1 MNINMPY
8 LRAVELHI
16 ADSFPGRKVR
26 VISEESPFMNG
37 FIAVKAL
44 VDTYGAYV
52 TLDPNIGCNE
62 WYVSDIL
69 VAKLKEV
76 IDAREGGDTDAPTM

>member
-1 MNINMPY
+1 MTVGLPY
-8 LRAVELHI
+8 LRAIELHI

-26 VISEESPFMNG
+26 VITEESPFMNG

-44 VDTYGAYV
+44 VDTYGSYV

-76 IDAREGGDTDAPTM
+76 IDAIEGGDKE

>member
-1 MNINMPY
+1 MNIDMLY
-8 LRAVELHI
+8 LRAIELHI
-16 ADSFPGRKVR
+16 ADCFPNRKVR

-52 TLDPNIGCNE
+52 TLDPNVGCNE
-62 WYVSDIL
+62 WYVTDIL

-76 IDAREGGDTDAPTM
+76 IDAREGGDSPCTT

>member
-1 MNINMPY
+1 MNIERLY
-8 LRAVELHI
+8 LRAIELHI

-26 VISEESPFMNG
+26 VIAEESPFRNG
-37 FIAVKAL
+37 FIEVKAL
-44 VDTYGAYV
+44 VDIYGAYV
-52 TLDPNIGCNE
+52 TLDPNIPCNE

-76 IDAREGGDTDAPTM
+76 IDAREGGDSPCTT